1 MGIPEPLTQAI
12 IIEIQVPINK
22 MLPNTNGCSGSL
34 EIKIKRMSSDYGHPH
49 VMFISE
55 LSG

>member
-34 EIKIKRMSSDYGHPH
+34 EIKIKRMSSDYGYPH